1 MLVDFDTLNN
11 ESRVW
16 VYQSNRTISKE
27 EISEIELKIK
37 DFLISWTA
45 HGNDLEA
52 SFIIKY
58 GRFIIISLN
67 ESTAKATGCSIDS
80 SVWFIKGLE
89 EQYNINLLD
98 KMNVSYRHGEFIA
111 YKPLIEFKK
120 MIKNR
125 SISKKTIVFN
135 NLINNKSEFL
145 NNWEVP
151 IEESWHNR
159 FFN

>member
-1 MLVDFDTLNN
+1 MIVDFDIISE

-16 VYQSNRTISKE
+16 IYQSNRTLSPL
-27 EISEIELKIK
+27 EIIEIEDKIK

-45 HGNDLEA
+45 HGCDLQA
-52 SFIIKY
+52 SFLIKY
-58 GRFIIISLN
+58 NRFIVISLN
-67 ESTAKATGCSIDS
+67 ESFNIATGCSIDS
-80 SVWFIKGLE
+80 SVRFIQDLE
-89 EQYNINLLD
+89 KLYDVSLLD

-111 YKPLIEFKK
+111 HKPLIEFKK

-159 FFN
+159 FF

>member
-16 VYQSNRTISKE
+16 VYQSNRTISKI
-27 EISEIELKIK
+27 EINEIDLEIK
-37 DFLISWTA
+37 KFLISWTA
-45 HGNDLEA
+45 HGSDLES

-58 GRFIIISLN
+58 GRFIIVSLN
-67 ESTAKATGCSIDS
+67 ESVTKASGCSIDS
-80 SVWFIKGLE
+80 LVRFIQDLE
-89 EQYNINLLD
+89 KKYSINLLD

-125 SISKKTIVFN
+125 SISKNTIVFN

-151 IEESWHNR
+151 VEESWHNR
-159 FFN
+159 FF

>member
-1 MLVDFDTLNN
+1 MIVDFDVISE
-11 ESRVW
+11 ESRIW
-16 VYQSNRTISKE
+16 IYQSNRTLSP
-27 EISEIELKIK
+27 SEIIEIEAKIK
-37 DFLISWTA
+37 DFLNSWTA
-45 HGNDLEA
+45 HGSDLQA
-52 SFIIKY
+52 SFLIKY
-58 GRFIIISLN
+58 NRFIVISLN
-67 ESTAKATGCSIDS
+67 ESFNIATGCSIDS
-80 SVWFIKGLE
+80 SVRFIQDLE
-89 EQYNINLLD
+89 KLYDVSLLD

-111 YKPLIEFKK
+111 HKPLIEFKK

-159 FFN
+159 FF

>member
-1 MLVDFDTLNN
+1 MIVDFDVISE
-11 ESRVW
+11 ESRIW
-16 VYQSNRTISKE
+16 IYQSNRTLSVI
-27 EISEIELKIK
+27 EINEIESKIK

-45 HGNDLEA
+45 HGSDLQA

-58 GRFIIISLN
+58 SRFIVISLN
-67 ESTAKATGCSIDS
+67 ESFNLVTGCSIDS
-80 SVWFIKGLE
+80 SVRFIQELE
-89 EQYNINLLD
+89 AEYGVSLLD

-135 NLINNKSEFL
+135 NLINSKSEFL

-159 FFN
+159 FF

>member
-1 MLVDFDTLNN
+1 MIVDFDVISE
-11 ESRVW
+11 ESRIW
-16 VYQSNRTISKE
+16 IYQSNRTLSPA
-27 EISEIELKIK
+27 EIIEIEAKVK

-45 HGNDLEA
+45 HGSDLQA
-52 SFIIKY
+52 SFLIKY
-58 GRFIIISLN
+58 NRFIVISLN
-67 ESTAKATGCSIDS
+67 ESFNIATGCSIDS
-80 SVWFIKGLE
+80 SVRFIQELE
-89 EQYNINLLD
+89 KLYDVSLLD

-135 NLINNKSEFL
+135 NLINSKSEFL

-159 FFN
+159 FF

>member
-1 MLVDFDTLNN
+1 MIVDFDVISE
-11 ESRVW
+11 ESRIW
-16 VYQSNRTISKE
+16 IYQSNRTLSPA
-27 EISEIELKIK
+27 EIIKIEAKIK

-45 HGNDLEA
+45 HGSDLQA
-52 SFIIKY
+52 SFLIKY
-58 GRFIIISLN
+58 NRFIVISLN
-67 ESTAKATGCSIDS
+67 ESFNIATGCSIDS
-80 SVWFIKGLE
+80 SVRFIQELE
-89 EQYNINLLD
+89 KLYDVSLLD

-125 SISKKTIVFN
+125 SISKKTTVFN
-135 NLINNKSEFL
+135 NLINSKSEFL

-159 FFN
+159 FF

>member
-1 MLVDFDTLNN
+1 MIVDFDVISE
-11 ESRVW
+11 ESRIW
-16 VYQSNRTISKE
+16 IYQSNRTLSII
-27 EISEIELKIK
+27 EINEIESKIK
-37 DFLISWTA
+37 NFLISWTA
-45 HGNDLEA
+45 HGSDLQA

-58 GRFIIISLN
+58 SRFIVISLN
-67 ESTAKATGCSIDS
+67 ESFNLATGCSIDS
-80 SVWFIKGLE
+80 SVRFIQELE
-89 EQYNINLLD
+89 AEYGVSLLD
-98 KMNVSYRHGEFIA
+98 KINVSYRHGEFIA

-135 NLINNKSEFL
+135 NLINSKSEFL

-159 FFN
+159 FF

>member
-1 MLVDFDTLNN
+1 MIVDFDVISE
-11 ESRVW
+11 ESRIW
-16 VYQSNRTISKE
+16 IYQSNRTFSIT
-27 EISEIELKIK
+27 EINEIESKIK

-45 HGNDLEA
+45 HGSDLQA

-58 GRFIIISLN
+58 SRFIVISLN
-67 ESTAKATGCSIDS
+67 ESFNLATGCSIDS
-80 SVWFIKGLE
+80 SVRFIQDLE
-89 EQYNINLLD
+89 EEYDVSLLD

-135 NLINNKSEFL
+135 NLINSKSEFL

-159 FFN
+159 FF

>member
-1 MLVDFDTLNN
+1 MIVVFDVISE
-11 ESRVW
+11 ESRIW
-16 VYQSNRTISKE
+16 IYQPNRTLSPT
-27 EISEIELKIK
+27 EISEIESKIK

-45 HGNDLEA
+45 HGIDLQA

-58 GRFIIISLN
+58 SRFIVITLN
-67 ESTAKATGCSIDS
+67 ESFNIATGCSIDT
-80 SVWFIKGLE
+80 SVRFIQELE
-89 EQYNINLLD
+89 IEYDISLLD

-135 NLINNKSEFL
+135 NLINSKSEFL

-151 IEESWHNR
+151 MEESWHNR
-159 FFN
+159 FF

>member
-1 MLVDFDTLNN
+1 
-11 ESRVW
+11 
-16 VYQSNRTISKE
+16 
-27 EISEIELKIK
+27 
-37 DFLISWTA
+37 LISWTA
-45 HGNDLEA
+45 HGSDLQA

-58 GRFIIISLN
+58 SRFIVISLN
-67 ESTAKATGCSIDS
+67 ESFNLATGCSIDS
-80 SVWFIKGLE
+80 SVRFIQDLE
-89 EQYNINLLD
+89 EEYDVSLLD

-135 NLINNKSEFL
+135 NLINSKSEFL

-159 FFN
+159 FF

>member
-1 MLVDFDTLNN
+1 MIVDFDVISE
-11 ESRVW
+11 ESRIW
-16 VYQSNRTISKE
+16 IYQSNRTLSPVEVI
-27 EISEIELKIK
+27 EIEAKIK

-45 HGNDLEA
+45 HGSDLQA
-52 SFIIKY
+52 SFLIKY
-58 GRFIIISLN
+58 NRFIVISLN
-67 ESTAKATGCSIDS
+67 ESFNIATGCSIDS
-80 SVWFIKGLE
+80 SVRFIQELE
-89 EQYNINLLD
+89 KLYDVSLLD

-120 MIKNR
+120 MIKKR

-135 NLINNKSEFL
+135 NLINSKSEFL

-159 FFN
+159 FF

>member
-16 VYQSNRTISKE
+16 VYQSNRTISKN
-27 EISEIELKIK
+27 EITEIELEIK
-37 DFLISWTA
+37 KFLISWTA
-45 HGNDLEA
+45 HGSDLEA

-58 GRFIIISLN
+58 DRFIIVSLN
-67 ESTAKATGCSIDS
+67 ESVAKASGCSIDS
-80 SVWFIKGLE
+80 LVRFIQDLE
-89 EQYNINLLD
+89 KQYSINLLD

-151 IEESWHNR
+151 IEDSWHNR
-159 FFN
+159 FF

>member
-1 MLVDFDTLNN
+1 MIVDFDVISE
-11 ESRVW
+11 ESRIW
-16 VYQSNRTISKE
+16 IYQSNRALSPVEVI
-27 EISEIELKIK
+27 EIEAKIK

-45 HGNDLEA
+45 HGSDLQA
-52 SFIIKY
+52 SFLIKY
-58 GRFIIISLN
+58 NRFIVISLN
-67 ESTAKATGCSIDS
+67 ESFNIATGCSIDS
-80 SVWFIKGLE
+80 SVRFIQELE
-89 EQYNINLLD
+89 KLYDVSLLD

-135 NLINNKSEFL
+135 NLINSKSEFL

-159 FFN
+159 FF

>member
-1 MLVDFDTLNN
+1 MIVDFDVISE
-11 ESRVW
+11 ESRIW
-16 VYQSNRTISKE
+16 IYQSNRTLSPA
-27 EISEIELKIK
+27 EIIEIEAKIK

-45 HGNDLEA
+45 HGSDLQA
-52 SFIIKY
+52 SFLIKY
-58 GRFIIISLN
+58 NRFIVISLN
-67 ESTAKATGCSIDS
+67 ESFNIATGCSIDS
-80 SVWFIKGLE
+80 SVRFIQELE
-89 EQYNINLLD
+89 KLYDVSLLD

-135 NLINNKSEFL
+135 NLINSKSEFL

-159 FFN
+159 FF

>member
-1 MLVDFDTLNN
+1 MIVDFDIISE

-16 VYQSNRTISKE
+16 IYQSNRTLSPL
-27 EISEIELKIK
+27 EIIEIEDKIK

-45 HGNDLEA
+45 HGSDLQA
-52 SFIIKY
+52 SFLIKY
-58 GRFIIISLN
+58 NRFIVISLN
-67 ESTAKATGCSIDS
+67 ESFNIATGCSIDS
-80 SVWFIKGLE
+80 SVRFIQYLE
-89 EQYNINLLD
+89 KLYDVSLLD

-111 YKPLIEFKK
+111 HKPLIEFKK

-159 FFN
+159 FF

>member
-1 MLVDFDTLNN
+1 MIVDFDVISE
-11 ESRVW
+11 ESRIW
-16 VYQSNRTISKE
+16 IYQSNRTLSP
-27 EISEIELKIK
+27 SEIIEIEAKIK
-37 DFLISWTA
+37 DFLNSWTA
-45 HGNDLEA
+45 HGSDLQC
-52 SFIIKY
+52 SFLIKY
-58 GRFIIISLN
+58 NRFIVISLN
-67 ESTAKATGCSIDS
+67 ESFNIATGCSIDS
-80 SVWFIKGLE
+80 SVRFIQDLE
-89 EQYNINLLD
+89 KLYDVSLLD

-111 YKPLIEFKK
+111 HKPLIEFKK

-159 FFN
+159 FF

>member
-1 MLVDFDTLNN
+1 MIVGFDIISE

-16 VYQSNRTISKE
+16 IYQSNRTLSPL
-27 EISEIELKIK
+27 EIIEIEDKIK

-45 HGNDLEA
+45 HGSDLQA
-52 SFIIKY
+52 SFLIKY
-58 GRFIIISLN
+58 NRFIVISLN
-67 ESTAKATGCSIDS
+67 ESFNIATGCSIDS
-80 SVWFIKGLE
+80 SVRFIQDLE
-89 EQYNINLLD
+89 KLYDVSLLD

-111 YKPLIEFKK
+111 HKPLIEFKK

-159 FFN
+159 FF

>member
-1 MLVDFDTLNN
+1 MIVDFDIISE

-16 VYQSNRTISKE
+16 IYQSNRTLSPL
-27 EISEIELKIK
+27 EIIEIEDKIK

-45 HGNDLEA
+45 HGSDLQA
-52 SFIIKY
+52 SFLIKY
-58 GRFIIISLN
+58 NRFIVISLN
-67 ESTAKATGCSIDS
+67 ESFNIATGCSIDS
-80 SVWFIKGLE
+80 SVRFIQELE
-89 EQYNINLLD
+89 KLYDVSLLD

-111 YKPLIEFKK
+111 HKPLIEFKK

-159 FFN
+159 FF

>member
-1 MLVDFDTLNN
+1 MIVDFDVISE
-11 ESRVW
+11 ESRIW
-16 VYQSNRTISKE
+16 IYQSNRTLSII
-27 EISEIELKIK
+27 EINEIESKIK
-37 DFLISWTA
+37 NFFFSWTA
-45 HGNDLEA
+45 HGSDLQA

-58 GRFIIISLN
+58 SRFIVISLN
-67 ESTAKATGCSIDS
+67 ESFNLATGCSIDS
-80 SVWFIKGLE
+80 SVRFIQELE
-89 EQYNINLLD
+89 AEYDVSLLD
-98 KMNVSYRHGEFIA
+98 KINVSYRHGEFIA

-135 NLINNKSEFL
+135 NLINSKSEFL

-159 FFN
+159 FF

>member
-1 MLVDFDTLNN
+1 MIVDFDVISE
-11 ESRVW
+11 ESRIW
-16 VYQSNRTISKE
+16 IYQSNRTLSII
-27 EISEIELKIK
+27 EINEIESKIK

-45 HGNDLEA
+45 HGSDLQA

-58 GRFIIISLN
+58 SRFIVISLN
-67 ESTAKATGCSIDS
+67 ESFNLATGCSIDS
-80 SVWFIKGLE
+80 SVRFIQELE
-89 EQYNINLLD
+89 AEYDVSLLD
-98 KMNVSYRHGEFIA
+98 KINVSYRHGEFIA

-135 NLINNKSEFL
+135 NLINSKSEFL

-159 FFN
+159 FF

>member
-1 MLVDFDTLNN
+1 MIVDFDVISE
-11 ESRVW
+11 ESRIW
-16 VYQSNRTISKE
+16 IYQSNRTLSII
-27 EISEIELKIK
+27 EINEIESKIK

-45 HGNDLEA
+45 HGSDLQA

-58 GRFIIISLN
+58 SRFIVISLN
-67 ESTAKATGCSIDS
+67 ESFNLATGCSIDS
-80 SVWFIKGLE
+80 SVRFIQELE
-89 EQYNINLLD
+89 AEYGVSLLD
-98 KMNVSYRHGEFIA
+98 KINVSYRHGEFIA

-135 NLINNKSEFL
+135 NLINSKSEFL

-159 FFN
+159 FF

>member
-1 MLVDFDTLNN
+1 MIVDFDVISE
-11 ESRVW
+11 ESRIW
-16 VYQSNRTISKE
+16 IYQSNRTLSPAEVI
-27 EISEIELKIK
+27 EIEAKIK

-45 HGNDLEA
+45 HGSELQA
-52 SFIIKY
+52 SFLIKY
-58 GRFIIISLN
+58 NRFIVISLN
-67 ESTAKATGCSIDS
+67 ESFNIATGCSIDS
-80 SVWFIKGLE
+80 SVRFIQELE
-89 EQYNINLLD
+89 KLYDVSLLD

-135 NLINNKSEFL
+135 NLINSKSEFL

-159 FFN
+159 FF

>member
-1 MLVDFDTLNN
+1 MIVDFDVISE
-11 ESRVW
+11 ESRIW
-16 VYQSNRTISKE
+16 IYQSNRTLSPL
-27 EISEIELKIK
+27 EIIEIEDKIK

-45 HGNDLEA
+45 HGSDLQA
-52 SFIIKY
+52 SFLIKY
-58 GRFIIISLN
+58 NRFIIISLN
-67 ESTAKATGCSIDS
+67 ESFNIATGCSIDS
-80 SVWFIKGLE
+80 SVRFIQDLE
-89 EQYNINLLD
+89 KLYDVSLLD

-111 YKPLIEFKK
+111 HKPLIEFKK

-159 FFN
+159 FF

>member
-1 MLVDFDTLNN
+1 MIVDFDIISE

-16 VYQSNRTISKE
+16 IYQSNRTLSPL
-27 EISEIELKIK
+27 EIIEIEDKIK

-45 HGNDLEA
+45 HGSDLQA
-52 SFIIKY
+52 SFLIKY
-58 GRFIIISLN
+58 NRFIVISLN
-67 ESTAKATGCSIDS
+67 ESFNIATGCSIDS
-80 SVWFIKGLE
+80 SVRFIQDLE
-89 EQYNINLLD
+89 KLYDVSLLD

-159 FFN
+159 FF

>member
-1 MLVDFDTLNN
+1 MIIDFDVISE
-11 ESRVW
+11 ESRIW
-16 VYQSNRTISKE
+16 IYQSNRTLSIT
-27 EISEIELKIK
+27 EINEIESKIK

-45 HGNDLEA
+45 HGSDLQA

-58 GRFIIISLN
+58 SRFIVISLN
-67 ESTAKATGCSIDS
+67 ESFNLATGCSIDS
-80 SVWFIKGLE
+80 SVRFIQDLE
-89 EQYNINLLD
+89 EEYDVSLLD

-135 NLINNKSEFL
+135 NLINSKSEFL

-159 FFN
+159 FF

>member
-1 MLVDFDTLNN
+1 MIVDFDIISE

-16 VYQSNRTISKE
+16 IYQSNRTLSP
-27 EISEIELKIK
+27 SEIIEIEAKIK
-37 DFLISWTA
+37 DFLNSWTA
-45 HGNDLEA
+45 HGSDLQA
-52 SFIIKY
+52 SFLIKY
-58 GRFIIISLN
+58 NRFIVISLN
-67 ESTAKATGCSIDS
+67 ESFNIATGCSIDS
-80 SVWFIKGLE
+80 SVRFIQDLE
-89 EQYNINLLD
+89 KLYDVSLLD

-159 FFN
+159 FF

>member
-1 MLVDFDTLNN
+1 MIVDFDVISE
-11 ESRVW
+11 ESRIW
-16 VYQSNRTISKE
+16 IYQSNRTLSPVEVI
-27 EISEIELKIK
+27 EIEAKIK

-45 HGNDLEA
+45 HGSDLQA
-52 SFIIKY
+52 SFLIKY
-58 GRFIIISLN
+58 NRFIVISLN
-67 ESTAKATGCSIDS
+67 ESFNIATGCSIDS
-80 SVWFIKGLE
+80 SVRFIQELE
-89 EQYNINLLD
+89 KLYDVSLLD

-135 NLINNKSEFL
+135 NLINSKSEFL

-159 FFN
+159 FF

>member
-1 MLVDFDTLNN
+1 MIVDFDVISE
-11 ESRVW
+11 ESRIW
-16 VYQSNRTISKE
+16 IYQSNRTLSPA
-27 EISEIELKIK
+27 EIIEIEAKIK

-45 HGNDLEA
+45 HGSDLQA
-52 SFIIKY
+52 SFLIKY
-58 GRFIIISLN
+58 NRFIVISLN
-67 ESTAKATGCSIDS
+67 ESFNIATGCSIDS
-80 SVWFIKGLE
+80 SVRFIQELE
-89 EQYNINLLD
+89 KLYDVSLLD

-125 SISKKTIVFN
+125 SISKKTTVFN
-135 NLINNKSEFL
+135 NLINSKSEFL

-159 FFN
+159 FF

>member
-1 MLVDFDTLNN
+1 MIVDFDIISE

-16 VYQSNRTISKE
+16 IYQSNRTLSPL
-27 EISEIELKIK
+27 EIIEIEDKIK

-45 HGNDLEA
+45 HGSDLQA
-52 SFIIKY
+52 SFLIKY
-58 GRFIIISLN
+58 NRFIIISLN
-67 ESTAKATGCSIDS
+67 ESFNIATGCSIDS
-80 SVWFIKGLE
+80 SVRFIQELE
-89 EQYNINLLD
+89 KLYDVSLLD

-111 YKPLIEFKK
+111 HKPLIEFKK

-159 FFN
+159 FF

>member
-1 MLVDFDTLNN
+1 MIVDFDVISE
-11 ESRVW
+11 ESRIW
-16 VYQSNRTISKE
+16 IYQSNRTLSPA
-27 EISEIELKIK
+27 EIIEIEAKIK

-45 HGNDLEA
+45 HGSDLQA
-52 SFIIKY
+52 SFLIKY
-58 GRFIIISLN
+58 NRFIVFSLN
-67 ESTAKATGCSIDS
+67 ESFNIATGCSIDS
-80 SVWFIKGLE
+80 SVRFIQELE
-89 EQYNINLLD
+89 KLYDVSLLD

-135 NLINNKSEFL
+135 NLINSKSEFL

-159 FFN
+159 FF

>member
-1 MLVDFDTLNN
+1 MIVDFDIISE

-16 VYQSNRTISKE
+16 IYQSNRTLSPL
-27 EISEIELKIK
+27 EIIEIEDKIK

-45 HGNDLEA
+45 HGSDLQA
-52 SFIIKY
+52 SFLIKY
-58 GRFIIISLN
+58 NRFIVISLN
-67 ESTAKATGCSIDS
+67 ESFNIATGCSIDS
-80 SVWFIKGLE
+80 SVRFIQDLE
-89 EQYNINLLD
+89 KLYDVSLLD

-111 YKPLIEFKK
+111 HKPLIEFKK

-159 FFN
+159 FF

>member
-1 MLVDFDTLNN
+1 MIVDFDVISE
-11 ESRVW
+11 ESRIW
-16 VYQSNRTISKE
+16 IYQSNRTLSPT
-27 EISEIELKIK
+27 EISEIESKIK

-45 HGNDLEA
+45 HGIDLQA

-58 GRFIIISLN
+58 SRFIVITLN
-67 ESTAKATGCSIDS
+67 ESFNIATGCSIDS
-80 SVWFIKGLE
+80 SVRFIQELE
-89 EQYNINLLD
+89 IEYDISLLD

-135 NLINNKSEFL
+135 NLINSKSEFL

-151 IEESWHNR
+151 MEESWHNR
-159 FFN
+159 FF

>member
-1 MLVDFDTLNN
+1 MIVDFDVISE
-11 ESRVW
+11 ESRIW
-16 VYQSNRTISKE
+16 IYQSNRTLSPI
-27 EISEIELKIK
+27 EINEIESKIK

-45 HGNDLEA
+45 HGSDLQA

-58 GRFIIISLN
+58 SRFIVISLN
-67 ESTAKATGCSIDS
+67 ESFNLATGCSIDS
-80 SVWFIKGLE
+80 SVRFIQELE
-89 EQYNINLLD
+89 VEYDISLLD

-135 NLINNKSEFL
+135 NLINSKSEFL

-151 IEESWHNR
+151 LEESWHNR
-159 FFN
+159 FF

>member
-1 MLVDFDTLNN
+1 MIVDFDVISE
-11 ESRVW
+11 ESRIW
-16 VYQSNRTISKE
+16 IYQSNRTLSVI
-27 EISEIELKIK
+27 EINEIESKIK

-45 HGNDLEA
+45 HGSDLQA

-58 GRFIIISLN
+58 SRFIVISLN
-67 ESTAKATGCSIDS
+67 ESFNLVTGCSIDS
-80 SVWFIKGLE
+80 SVRFIQELE
-89 EQYNINLLD
+89 AEYGVSLLD

-135 NLINNKSEFL
+135 NLINTKSEFL

-159 FFN
+159 FF

>member
-1 MLVDFDTLNN
+1 MIVDFDIISE

-16 VYQSNRTISKE
+16 IYQSNRTLSPL
-27 EISEIELKIK
+27 EIIEIEDKIK

-45 HGNDLEA
+45 HGSDLQA
-52 SFIIKY
+52 SFLIKY
-58 GRFIIISLN
+58 NRFIVISLN
-67 ESTAKATGCSIDS
+67 ESFNIVTGCSIDS
-80 SVWFIKGLE
+80 SVRFIQDLE
-89 EQYNINLLD
+89 KLYDVSLLD

-111 YKPLIEFKK
+111 HKPLIEFKK

-159 FFN
+159 FF

>member
-1 MLVDFDTLNN
+1 MIVDFDVISE
-11 ESRVW
+11 ESRIW
-16 VYQSNRTISKE
+16 IYQSNRTLSPV
-27 EISEIELKIK
+27 EIIEIEAKIK

-45 HGNDLEA
+45 HGSELQA
-52 SFIIKY
+52 SFLIKY
-58 GRFIIISLN
+58 NRFIVISLN
-67 ESTAKATGCSIDS
+67 ESFNIATGCSIDS
-80 SVWFIKGLE
+80 SVRFIQELE
-89 EQYNINLLD
+89 KLYDVSLLD

-135 NLINNKSEFL
+135 NLINSKSEFL

-159 FFN
+159 FF

>member
-1 MLVDFDTLNN
+1 MIVDFDVISE
-11 ESRVW
+11 ESRIW
-16 VYQSNRTISKE
+16 IYQSNRTLSP
-27 EISEIELKIK
+27 SEIIEIEAKIK

-45 HGNDLEA
+45 HGSELQA
-52 SFIIKY
+52 SFLIKY
-58 GRFIIISLN
+58 NRFIVISLN
-67 ESTAKATGCSIDS
+67 ESFNIATGCSIDS
-80 SVWFIKGLE
+80 SVRFIQELE
-89 EQYNINLLD
+89 KLYDVSLLD

-135 NLINNKSEFL
+135 NLINSKSEFL

-159 FFN
+159 FF

>member
-1 MLVDFDTLNN
+1 MIVDFDVISE
-11 ESRVW
+11 ESRIW
-16 VYQSNRTISKE
+16 IYQSNRTLSIT
-27 EISEIELKIK
+27 EINEIESKIK
-37 DFLISWTA
+37 NFLISWTA
-45 HGNDLEA
+45 HGSDLQA

-58 GRFIIISLN
+58 SRFIVISLN
-67 ESTAKATGCSIDS
+67 ESFNLATGCSIDS
-80 SVWFIKGLE
+80 SVRFIQDLE
-89 EQYNINLLD
+89 EEYDVSLLD

-135 NLINNKSEFL
+135 NLINSKSEFL

-159 FFN
+159 FF